1 MGINKYVNVLHLYKV
16 SKRKENFFFFFK
28 LKIRN
33 QPKFFIYLAIYKKRN
48 KKSLLVQEN
57 F

>member
-33 QPKFFIYLAIYKKRN
+33 HPKFFIYLAIYKKRN